1 MLFCCQGCN
10 SPPVTVAVVSYII
23 SQRLVVFQV
32 LFNRKS
38 KKIFS
43 LCTHLNVVK
52 LCNLLYRRR
61 PLFLTEMYVCS
72 AAHFRAMA

>member
-32 LFNRKS
+32 FFNRKS
-38 KKIFS
+38 KKLFS
-43 LCTHLNVVK
+43 LCIHLNIIK
-52 LCNLLYRRR
+52 LCNLLYGRC
-61 PLFLTEMYVCS
+61 PLFLTEMYVRP